1 MLCFAFLTLVHVSP
15 FVSPCFAFHH
25 SRCDPV
31 LTVFA
36 SRCLHVSRYAL
47 TACAMWSRGSWLGG
61 SLVSAWYFVAS
72 LTRWY
77 GLVVWAFFVLFVA
90 LPYHTEM
97 IQGYHLLHQL
107 THFTQE
113 LEPVTLL
120 SCLCGLF
127 FWFAWFCVFVFLCC
141 CVLFVFGVLVLFRFV
156 LWWWHC
162 DSTQD
167 YVSVLHQFT
176 FEATQPQTAYVC
188 HN

>member
-1 MLCFAFLTLVHVSP
+1 MCLEHRRCLVLPFHLRSCFTVCLTLLCISPLSLRPGVAGVCSGVPLCELLCLVGLCHVISGILAGGIP
-15 FVSPCFAFHH
+15 GFRMVLCCFTH
-25 SRCDPV
+25 
-31 LTVFA
+31 
-36 SRCLHVSRYAL
+36 
-47 TACAMWSRGSWLGG
+47 
-61 SLVSAWYFVAS
+61 SLVWPG
-72 LTRWY
+72 
-77 GLVVWAFFVLFVA
+77 GLGVFVLFVA

-156 LWWWHC
+156 LW
-162 DSTQD
+162 
-167 YVSVLHQFT
+167 
-176 FEATQPQTAYVC
+176 
-188 HN
+188 